1 MNWFLIVKYVHIPAV
16 AITIGG
22 MFARQLVRGFAKRV
36 ERTER

>member
-16 AITIGG
+16 AITSGG